1 MKVLILGQGYVGSTL
16 TTGVERIKN
25 DEIDDTGVPFRDELD
40 REIEDIE
47 FLGAY
52 EVDKDKIGKDLYEVS
67 QDYSSNAPESLKDK
81 EVKRGVDLGSLR
93 DMEIEVD
100 GLDSEYS
107 LKECV
112 DFLYEEWLELDP
124 DVIVNVCTTEE
135 VEKFGD
141 LKELERVIEG
151 DDKDRITANQ
161 LYAYIAGKYAKKRG
175 GAAFVNAIPTPIAN
189 DPAYL
194 EIAEESN
201 LVIFGDDGAS
211 GATPLTSDIL
221 EHEAERARKVESV
234 AQFNIGG
241 NNDFLALTQEGKN
254 KSKEKTKSSIVENI
268 LGYEPPNYIK
278 PTGYLEPLGDNKFVS
293 MHMVYESFNG
303 AKDEIILNA
312 RMNDSPALAGL
323 LVDTIRLGMKAL
335 EGEDYGTVPEVNGF
349 FMKDPG
355 PESKKAASRILAYK
369 DLLEWANI

>member
-1 MKVLILGQGYVGSTL
+1 MILGQGYVASTL
-16 TTGVERIKN
+16 TTGVERIKKG
-25 DEIDDTGVPFRDELD
+25 EIDTTGVPFGDKLSYD
-40 REIEDIE
+40 IDDIE

-52 EVDKDKIGKDLYEVS
+52 DVDKEKIGKDLYDVS
-67 QDYSSNAPESLKDK
+67 KDYCEDVPRSLEDIKVRK
-81 EVKRGVDLGSLR
+81 GVNLGSLGG
-93 DMEIEVD
+93 MNIEVD
-100 GLDSEYS
+100 GLDSDHT
-107 LKECV
+107 LNECV
-112 DFLYEEWLELDP
+112 DILLEEWKQMGP

-135 VEKFGD
+135 VEEFGNIKD
-141 LKELERVIEG
+141 LEKTINDNE
-151 DDKDRITANQ
+151 KNNITANQ
-161 LYAYIAGKYAKKRG
+161 LYAYIASKYADERG
-175 GAAFVNAIPTPIAN
+175 EAVFVNAIPTPIAN
-189 DPAYL
+189 DPAYEKL
-194 EIAEESN
+194 AEKSN

-221 EHEAERARKVESV
+221 EHESERSRKVESI

-241 NNDFLALTQEGKN
+241 NKDFLALTQEGKN

-268 LGYEPPNYIK
+268 LGYDAPHYIK

-323 LVDTIRLGMKAL
+323 LVDTIRLGMLAL
-335 EGEDYGTVPEVNGF
+335 ENQEYGTVPDVNGF

-355 PESKKAASRILAYK
+355 PKQNKASARITAYK
-369 DLLEWANI
+369 ELEDWIGL